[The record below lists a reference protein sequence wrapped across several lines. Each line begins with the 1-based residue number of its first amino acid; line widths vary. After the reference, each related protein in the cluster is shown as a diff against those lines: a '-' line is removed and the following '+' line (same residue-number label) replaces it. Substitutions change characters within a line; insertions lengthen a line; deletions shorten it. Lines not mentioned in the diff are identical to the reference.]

1 MIFGIWMKLQFF
13 FLNRSHFLIALIL
26 QAIFFNPTV
35 ATVDGDWFEWSPFSD
50 CSATCGGGI
59 MTRNRTCDN
68 PEFGGNDC
76 VGESTDTQNC
86 GEDPCP
92 STYPTSEYFKQL

>member
-1 MIFGIWMKLQFF
+1 
-13 FLNRSHFLIALIL
+13 
-26 QAIFFNPTV
+26 
-35 ATVDGDWFEWSPFSD
+35 
-50 CSATCGGGI
+50 

-92 STYPTSEYFKQL
+92 STYPTSEYFKQLYSVLIHFISRLNHNYLE